1 MFDRLAR
8 MINRVPWVV
17 VGVAIAFA
25 AMSGVFGGSVAKSL
39 QVGGFQD
46 PSSQSSVALDRL
58 EQATAMR
65 ADGGIVALVKTP
77 DGATSDPAMT
87 EVSKVAILI
96 DGDPDIA
103 KVVTYYQTHDPS
115 MVAKDGSSTIVV
127 GFWNQISDQA
137 AVNGATRLEDALK
150 SDPNVKLGGFAAIN
164 HQLNLII
171 TGDLARAE
179 LLAFPILFLLSL
191 WVFRGVIAA
200 LLPPLVGGIVILG
213 SFLFLRGVAEVH
225 TVSIFA
231 LNLATGMGLGLAIDA
246 SLFMVSR
253 FREEMANGLAPDAAI
268 RVTVR
273 TAGRTVF
280 FSALTVAAAAASL
293 TVFKIN
299 FLWSMGVAGIIVAL
313 TAGLVT
319 LTVLPAVLRLLGP
332 RVNMLAP
339 KRWQQSAMT
348 AAGTTGF

>member
-39 QVGGFQD
+39 QAGGFQD

-58 EQATAMR
+58 EQATGMR

-77 DGATSDPAMT
+77 AGATSDPGMT

-115 MVAKDGSSTIVV
+115 MVARDGSSTIVV
-127 GFWNQISDQA
+127 GFWKQISDQK
-137 AVNGATRLEDALK
+137 AVDGATRLEEALK

-171 TGDLARAE
+171 TSDLARAE
-179 LLAFPILFLLSL
+179 TLAFPILFLLSL

-200 LLPPLVGGIVILG
+200 LLPPLVGGVVILG
-213 SFLFLRGVAEVH
+213 AFLVLRGVAGVH
-225 TVSIFA
+225 PV
-231 LNLATGMGLGLAIDA
+231 D
-246 SLFMVSR
+246 
-253 FREEMANGLAPDAAI
+253 
-268 RVTVR
+268 
-273 TAGRTVF
+273 
-280 FSALTVAAAAASL
+280 
-293 TVFKIN
+293 
-299 FLWSMGVAGIIVAL
+299 
-313 TAGLVT
+313 
-319 LTVLPAVLRLLGP
+319 LRPEPGHRHGP
-332 RVNMLAP
+332 GP
-339 KRWQQSAMT
+339 
-348 AAGTTGF
+348 